1 MKINSRL
8 RHKLIL
14 VNIMHK
20 TQDKLL
26 NTLHLDTEISYWAT
40 EVTVRT
46 FSLFF
51 PRLETLHK
59 IFKLLNQ
66 Y

>member
-1 MKINSRL
+1 
-8 RHKLIL
+8 
-14 VNIMHK
+14 MHK